1 MEARRI
7 KILGIDDNQDN
18 LISLKAL
25 INEAFPDAVTLTAQ
39 NGTKGLALAAAE
51 DPDVILLDILMP
63 GMDGFEVCQKLKSDK
78 KLCDIP
84 VVFITAMKGD
94 RESRIRALECGAEA
108 FLAKPIDEYE
118 LTAQIR
124 AMAKIKT
131 ANIEKRDEKA
141 RLAALVEEQTRE
153 LKKAY
158 SATLD
163 LLEDL
168 KNEIET
174 RKKSEEDKKMLEQQF
189 QQAQKLESLG
199 VLAGGIAHDF
209 NNILTIIM
217 GYSSLIKMDYKA
229 AEDII
234 PEIEKAAERAAELCR
249 QMLTY
254 AGKASFSTTQVDM
267 TALVC
272 EMVKMLRTTISQNVV
287 INHDLFDEISAITGD
302 ASQLRQIVMNLI
314 INASEAI
321 GVEQGVIN
329 VTVTKT
335 AIRAGQPIKDFQGK
349 IIPSGLYA
357 CLEVSDTGCGMN
369 DETMSKIFEPFYTTK
384 FTGRGLGMSAVLGI
398 ITAHNGALQLTS
410 QAGQGTTFKIYLP
423 VKFNEQAAAEP
434 RQHSSLIPW
443 RGNGTVLIVE
453 DEEHIRMILNVM
465 LNELGF
471 KVIEASNGMNALE
484 LYQKNSDIITLVVTD
499 MGMPVVDGYELF
511 GKLKKLAPELPI
523 VVSSGFGDTAVTS
536 RIDPGSIAGLI
547 NKPYRFDQLREVL
560 KGVVGSC

>member
-1 MEARRI
+1 MEAKRI

-25 INEAFPDAVTLTAQ
+25 IHEAFPDAVTLTAL
-39 NGTKGLALAAAE
+39 NGVKGLELAAAQ
-51 DPDVILLDILMP
+51 DPDVILLDVLMP
-63 GMDGFEVCQKLKSDK
+63 GMDGFEVCQKLKSDTE
-78 KLCDIP
+78 LCDIP

-94 RESRIRALECGAEA
+94 KESRIRALECGAEA

-124 AMAKIKT
+124 AMVKIKT
-131 ANIEKRDEKA
+131 AHIEKRDEKA

-153 LKKAY
+153 LKKTHAV
-158 SATLD
+158 TLD
-163 LLEDL
+163 LLENL
-168 KNEIET
+168 KRENEA
-174 RKKSEEDKKMLEQQF
+174 RKKSEEEKRTLEQQF

-217 GYSSLIKMDYKA
+217 GYSSLIKMDYEA
-229 AEDII
+229 VEDHL
-234 PEIEKAAERAAELCR
+234 PEIEKAAGRAAELCR

-254 AGKASFSTTQVDM
+254 AGKAAFTIAQVDM
-267 TALVC
+267 AALVD
-272 EMVKMLRTTISQNVV
+272 EMVKMLRATISQKVV
-287 INHDLFDEISAITGD
+287 INHNLSAELPAITGD

-321 GVEQGVIN
+321 DDVQGAINITLAKTVIR
-329 VTVTKT
+329 T
-335 AIRAGQPIKDFQGK
+335 GQSIKDFHGK
-349 IIPSGLYA
+349 VIPSGLYA

-369 DETMSKIFEPFYTTK
+369 VEIMSKIFEPFYTTK

-410 QAGQGTTFKIYLP
+410 QPGQGTTFKIYLP
-423 VKFNEQAAAEP
+423 IEINKHVAAESLQP
-434 RQHSSLIPW
+434 LSSIPW
-443 RGNGTVLIVE
+443 RGNGTVLIAE
-453 DEEHIRMILNVM
+453 DEEHIRTILSAM
-465 LNELGF
+465 LEKLGF

-484 LYQKNSDIITLVVTD
+484 LYHKNSDIITLVVTD

-511 GKLKKLAPELPI
+511 GKLKNLAPELPI
-523 VVSSGFGDTAVTS
+523 IVSSGFGDMAVTT
-536 RIDPGSIAGLI
+536 RIEPGSIAGLI